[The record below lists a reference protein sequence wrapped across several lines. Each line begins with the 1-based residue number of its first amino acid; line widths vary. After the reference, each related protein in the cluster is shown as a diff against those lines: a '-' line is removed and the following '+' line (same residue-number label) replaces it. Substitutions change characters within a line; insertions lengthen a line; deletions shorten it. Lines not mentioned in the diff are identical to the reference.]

1 MELAHWIQLFGAV
14 SSTAASREKSKWLVF
29 SGGLVASTVL
39 LLLVIWALVQSL
51 EGPACIGAA
60 ALGLILSTFWL
71 VLQQR
76 LTAECDHWERI
87 LRGIE
92 GQFAGTELHRSIHR
106 LLLGEEVCVPGAAWV
121 CGEWN
126 PAGIR
131 FPILSRRFTGRL
143 VMWVPGVFMLA
154 FVALLIGIAIY

>member
-14 SSTAASREKSKWLVF
+14 SSTSASREKSKWLVF

-39 LLLVIWALVQSL
+39 LLLVVWAIVQSL

-60 ALGLILSTFWL
+60 ALGFLLALFWL
-71 VLQQR
+71 LIQQR
-76 LTAECDHWERI
+76 LVVECAHWSRI

-92 GQFAGTELHRSIHR
+92 GQFAGTELHRSVHR

-126 PAGIR
+126 PEGVR
-131 FPILSRRFTGRL
+131 FSIVSRQFTNKIIG
-143 VMWVPGVFMLA
+143 WVPGLFMLA
-154 FVALLIGIAIY
+154 FVALLIGIAVY